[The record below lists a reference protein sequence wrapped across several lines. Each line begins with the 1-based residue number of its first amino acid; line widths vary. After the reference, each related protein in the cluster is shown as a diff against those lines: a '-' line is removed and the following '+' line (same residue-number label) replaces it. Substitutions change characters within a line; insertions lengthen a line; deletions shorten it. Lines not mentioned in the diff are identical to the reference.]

1 MVFWSWRDGLDSG
14 VTIFL
19 RSHEYRS
26 PIQKIRPNSK
36 KPIVCLSYSQVMMC
50 WWNLLSGKISSPN
63 STGAGKTS
71 INNFAWNSYRYM
83 YRYSYYY
90 RYGDWAFSGSQ
101 KLLMLVFP
109 APVEFGAN
117 IWSPSRYHQYIITRN
132 YERQTFCFVRV
143 RLNFSYRGFG
153 FIRWEKIVTPES
165 TPSLQLQKTTTSPKI
180 NIFLS
185 DRF

>member
-1 MVFWSWRDGLDSG
+1 MYARC
-14 VTIFL
+14 TL
-19 RSHEYRS
+19 RYRVGDAPTWYGTGMWL
-26 PIQKIRPNSK
+26 PILVNIPLAV
-36 KPIVCLSYSQVMMC
+36 PQVHV
-50 WWNLLSGKISSPN
+50 P
-63 STGAGKTS
+63 
-71 INNFAWNSYRYM
+71 
-83 YRYSYYY
+83 YRYSYY

-153 FIRWEKIVTPES
+153 LIRWEKIVTPES
-165 TPSLQLQKTTTSPKI
+165 SPSLQLQKTTTSPKI
-180 NIFLS
+180 IIFLS
-185 DRF
+185 DRLQMKAMSLYFR